1 MHQRPRSVDFIK
13 KQTTRTEARP
23 VINIAIVRSAS
34 LCKLLRILLKV
45 MHMSLSAR
53 LHPHHRVFAAFAIY
67 AFGLGQIFPR
77 LPDIKFAMGIEE
89 GALGLALMGIA
100 VGTITALTLS
110 TALVAKV
117 GHRIAVLALIPAM
130 VLFFAIAAFA
140 TGPLGFFVLLIPAGL
155 CVGAIEIIIN
165 VEADRVEA
173 GMDRRI
179 MSRAHAFWSLG
190 FFGAGVYSAVMV
202 KFGITPQTQLMAS
215 LPVCILLMWLFLQ
228 TFQPAVIR
236 ATDHHDKSPIVARP
250 TFAIM
255 VLVGVTLSS
264 MLLEGASIDWTAI
277 YMDSVFVTIPE
288 MGAIGVATAALSQG
302 MVRYFGDRFVDRF
315 APVRVARGMQA
326 IMALGVI
333 TVFFAPDP
341 ITALVGFA
349 MIGAGNAMM
358 FPLAMSAAAQR
369 TDRPAAINVAALAQF
384 SFVTFLLAPPILGF
398 IAEQFGLRWTF
409 GIGLPLIMLS
419 FALSG
424 ALGAKPAKNTKQ
436 AVTG

>member
-1 MHQRPRSVDFIK
+1 
-13 KQTTRTEARP
+13 
-23 VINIAIVRSAS
+23 
-34 LCKLLRILLKV
+34 
-45 MHMSLSAR
+45 MSLSAR
-53 LHPHHRVFAAFAIY
+53 LQPHHRVFAVFAIY

-89 GALGLALMGIA
+89 GALGLALMGIS

-110 TALVAKV
+110 TALVTKI
-117 GHRIAVLALIPAM
+117 GHRIAMLALVPAM
-130 VLFFAIAAFA
+130 SLFFAIASFANDPLAF
-140 TGPLGFFVLLIPAGL
+140 FFLLILAGL
-155 CVGAIEIIIN
+155 CIGAVEIIIN

-190 FFGAGVYSAVMV
+190 FFGAAAYSAIMV

-215 LPVCILLMWLFLQ
+215 IPICILLTWLCLQ
-228 TFQPAVIR
+228 AFQPATIR
-236 ATDHHDKSPIVARP
+236 ATDSHDKPPIVAKP

-277 YMDSVFVTIPE
+277 YMDSVFVAIPE

-302 MVRYFGDRFVDRF
+302 MVRYFGDRFVDHF
-315 APVRVARGMQA
+315 APTRVARGMQTV
-326 IMALGVI
+326 MALGVI

-341 ITALVGFA
+341 LVALVGFA
-349 MIGAGNAMM
+349 LVGAGNAMM

-384 SFVTFLLAPPILGF
+384 SFVTFLLAPPLLGF
-398 IAEQFGLRWTF
+398 IAEHFGLRWTF
-409 GIGLPLIMLS
+409 GIGLPLIVLS

-424 ALGAKPAKNTKQ
+424 ALGSKSTKGTTK
-436 AVTG
+436 AASVPSDK

>member
-1 MHQRPRSVDFIK
+1 
-13 KQTTRTEARP
+13 
-23 VINIAIVRSAS
+23 
-34 LCKLLRILLKV
+34 
-45 MHMSLSAR
+45 MSLSAR
-53 LHPHHRVFAAFAIY
+53 LQPHHRVFAVFAIY

-89 GALGLALMGIA
+89 GALGLALMGIS

-110 TALVAKV
+110 TALVTKI
-117 GHRIAVLALIPAM
+117 GHRIAMLALVPAM
-130 VLFFAIAAFA
+130 SLFFAIASFSND
-140 TGPLGFFVLLIPAGL
+140 PLVFFFLLVPAGL
-155 CVGAIEIIIN
+155 CIGAVEIIIN

-190 FFGAGVYSAVMV
+190 FFGAATYSAIMV

-215 LPVCILLMWLFLQ
+215 IPICILLTWLCLQ
-228 TFQPAVIR
+228 AFQPATIR
-236 ATDHHDKSPIVARP
+236 ATDSHDKLPIVAKP

-277 YMDSVFVTIPE
+277 YIDSVFVAIPE

-302 MVRYFGDRFVDRF
+302 MVRYFGDQFVDRF
-315 APVRVARGMQA
+315 APTRVARGMQT

-341 ITALVGFA
+341 LVALVGFA
-349 MIGAGNAMM
+349 LIGAGNAMM

-384 SFVTFLLAPPILGF
+384 SFVTFLLAPPLLGF
-398 IAEQFGLRWTF
+398 IAEHFGLRWTF
-409 GIGLPLIMLS
+409 GIGLPLIVLS

-424 ALGAKPAKNTKQ
+424 ALGSKPAKNTKK
-436 AVTG
+436 ATSVPSAK

>member
-1 MHQRPRSVDFIK
+1 MDTFSR
-13 KQTTRTEARP
+13 
-23 VINIAIVRSAS
+23 
-34 LCKLLRILLKV
+34 LYKLVCLLLKAIP
-45 MHMSLSAR
+45 MSLSAR
-53 LHPHHRVFAAFAIY
+53 LQPHHRVFAAFAIY

-89 GALGLALMGIA
+89 GALGLALMGIS

-110 TALVAKV
+110 TVLVTKI
-117 GHRIAVLALIPAM
+117 GHRIAMLALIPAM
-130 VLFFAIAAFA
+130 ALFFAIASFASEPLAF
-140 TGPLGFFVLLIPAGL
+140 FFLLIPAGL
-155 CVGAIEIIIN
+155 CIGAVEIIIN

-190 FFGAGVYSAVMV
+190 FFGAAAYSAIMV
-202 KFGITPQTQLMAS
+202 KFEITPQTQLMAS
-215 LPVCILLMWLFLQ
+215 IPICILLTWLCLQ
-228 TFQPAVIR
+228 AFQPATIR
-236 ATDHHDKSPIVARP
+236 ATGSHDKPPIVAKP
-250 TFAIM
+250 TLAIM

-277 YMDSVFVTIPE
+277 YMDSVFVAIPE

-302 MVRYFGDRFVDRF
+302 LVRYFGDRFVDRF
-315 APVRVARGMQA
+315 APTPVARGMQTV
-326 IMALGVI
+326 MALGII

-341 ITALVGFA
+341 LTALVGFA
-349 MIGAGNAMM
+349 LIGAGNAMM

-384 SFVTFLLAPPILGF
+384 SFVTFLLAPPLLGF
-398 IAEQFGLRWTF
+398 IAEHFGLRWTF
-409 GIGLPLIMLS
+409 GIGLPLVVLS

-424 ALGAKPAKNTKQ
+424 ALGSKPAKHTTK
-436 AVTG
+436 AACA

>member
-1 MHQRPRSVDFIK
+1 
-13 KQTTRTEARP
+13 
-23 VINIAIVRSAS
+23 
-34 LCKLLRILLKV
+34 
-45 MHMSLSAR
+45 MSLSAR
-53 LHPHHRVFAAFAIY
+53 LQPHHRVFAVFAIY

-89 GALGLALMGIA
+89 GALGLALMGIS

-110 TALVAKV
+110 TALVTKI
-117 GHRIAVLALIPAM
+117 GHRIAMLALVPAM
-130 VLFFAIAAFA
+130 ALFFAIASFANDPLAF
-140 TGPLGFFVLLIPAGL
+140 FFLLILAGL
-155 CVGAIEIIIN
+155 CIGAVEIIIN

-190 FFGAGVYSAVMV
+190 FFGAAAYSAIMV

-215 LPVCILLMWLFLQ
+215 IPICILLTWLCLQ
-228 TFQPAVIR
+228 AFQPATIR
-236 ATDHHDKSPIVARP
+236 ATDSHDKPPIVAKP

-277 YMDSVFVTIPE
+277 YMDSVFVAIPE

-315 APVRVARGMQA
+315 APTRVARGMQTV
-326 IMALGVI
+326 MALGVI
-333 TVFFAPDP
+333 AVFFAPDP
-341 ITALVGFA
+341 LVALVGFA
-349 MIGAGNAMM
+349 LIGAGNAMM

-384 SFVTFLLAPPILGF
+384 SFVTFLLAPPLLGF
-398 IAEQFGLRWTF
+398 IAEHLGLRWTF
-409 GIGLPLIMLS
+409 GIGLPLIVLS

-424 ALGAKPAKNTKQ
+424 ALRSKPAKDTKK
-436 AVTG
+436 ATSVLSDK

>member
-1 MHQRPRSVDFIK
+1 
-13 KQTTRTEARP
+13 
-23 VINIAIVRSAS
+23 
-34 LCKLLRILLKV
+34 
-45 MHMSLSAR
+45 MSLSAR
-53 LHPHHRVFAAFAIY
+53 LQPHHRVFAVFAIY

-89 GALGLALMGIA
+89 GALGLALMGIS

-110 TALVAKV
+110 TALVTKI
-117 GHRIAVLALIPAM
+117 GHRIAMLALVPA
-130 VLFFAIAAFA
+130 VAPFFAIASFANDSLAF
-140 TGPLGFFVLLIPAGL
+140 FFLLIPAGL
-155 CVGAIEIIIN
+155 CIGAVEIIIN

-190 FFGAGVYSAVMV
+190 FFGAATYSAIMV

-215 LPVCILLMWLFLQ
+215 IPICILLTWLCLQ
-228 TFQPAVIR
+228 AFQPATIR
-236 ATDHHDKSPIVARP
+236 ATDSHDKLPIVAKP

-277 YMDSVFVTIPE
+277 YIDSVFVAIPE

-302 MVRYFGDRFVDRF
+302 MVRYVGDQFVDCF
-315 APVRVARGMQA
+315 APTRVARGMQTV
-326 IMALGVI
+326 MALGVI

-341 ITALVGFA
+341 LVALVGFA
-349 MIGAGNAMM
+349 LIGVGNAMM

-384 SFVTFLLAPPILGF
+384 SFVTFLLAPPLLGF
-398 IAEQFGLRWTF
+398 IAEHFGLRWTF
-409 GIGLPLIMLS
+409 GIGLPLIVLS

-424 ALGAKPAKNTKQ
+424 ALGSKSTKGTTK
-436 AVTG
+436 AASVPSDK

>member
-1 MHQRPRSVDFIK
+1 
-13 KQTTRTEARP
+13 
-23 VINIAIVRSAS
+23 
-34 LCKLLRILLKV
+34 
-45 MHMSLSAR
+45 MSLSVR
-53 LHPHHRVFAAFAIY
+53 LQPHHRVFAAFAIY

-89 GALGLALMGIA
+89 GALGLALMGIS

-110 TALVAKV
+110 TVLVTKI
-117 GHRIAVLALIPAM
+117 GHRIAILALIPAM
-130 VLFFAIAAFA
+130 ALFFAIASFASEPLAF
-140 TGPLGFFVLLIPAGL
+140 FFLLIPAGL
-155 CVGAIEIIIN
+155 CIGAVEIIIN

-190 FFGAGVYSAVMV
+190 FFGAAAYSAIMV
-202 KFGITPQTQLMAS
+202 KFEITPQTQLMAS
-215 LPVCILLMWLFLQ
+215 IPICILLTWLCLQ
-228 TFQPAVIR
+228 AFQPATIR
-236 ATDHHDKSPIVARP
+236 ATDSHGKPPIVAKP
-250 TFAIM
+250 TLAIM

-277 YMDSVFVTIPE
+277 YMDSVFVAIPE

-302 MVRYFGDRFVDRF
+302 LVRYFGDRFVDRF
-315 APVRVARGMQA
+315 APTPVARGMQTV
-326 IMALGVI
+326 MALGII

-341 ITALVGFA
+341 LTALVGFA
-349 MIGAGNAMM
+349 LIGAGNAMM

-384 SFVTFLLAPPILGF
+384 SFVTFLLAPPLLGF
-398 IAEQFGLRWTF
+398 IAEHFGLRWTF
-409 GIGLPLIMLS
+409 GIGLPLVVLS

-424 ALGAKPAKNTKQ
+424 ALGSKPAKHTTK
-436 AVTG
+436 AACA

>member
-1 MHQRPRSVDFIK
+1 
-13 KQTTRTEARP
+13 
-23 VINIAIVRSAS
+23 
-34 LCKLLRILLKV
+34 
-45 MHMSLSAR
+45 MSLSAR
-53 LHPHHRVFAAFAIY
+53 LQPHHRVFAVFAIY

-89 GALGLALMGIA
+89 GALGLALMGIS

-110 TALVAKV
+110 TALVTKI
-117 GHRIAVLALIPAM
+117 GHRIAMLALVPAM
-130 VLFFAIAAFA
+130 ALFFAIASFANDPLAF
-140 TGPLGFFVLLIPAGL
+140 FFLLVPVGL
-155 CVGAIEIIIN
+155 CIGAVEIIIN

-179 MSRAHAFWSLG
+179 MGRAHAFWSLG
-190 FFGAGVYSAVMV
+190 FFGAAAYSAIMV

-215 LPVCILLMWLFLQ
+215 IPICILLTWLCLQ
-228 TFQPAVIR
+228 AFQPATIR
-236 ATDHHDKSPIVARP
+236 ATDSHDKPPIVAKP

-277 YMDSVFVTIPE
+277 YMDSVFVAIPE

-302 MVRYFGDRFVDRF
+302 MVRYFGDRFVDHF
-315 APVRVARGMQA
+315 APTRVARGMQTV
-326 IMALGVI
+326 MALGVI

-341 ITALVGFA
+341 LVALIGFA
-349 MIGAGNAMM
+349 LIGAGNAMM

-384 SFVTFLLAPPILGF
+384 SFVTFLLAPPLLGF
-398 IAEQFGLRWTF
+398 IAEHFGLRWTF
-409 GIGLPLIMLS
+409 GIGLPLIVLS

-424 ALGAKPAKNTKQ
+424 ALGSKSTKGTTK
-436 AVTG
+436 AASVPSDK

>member
-1 MHQRPRSVDFIK
+1 
-13 KQTTRTEARP
+13 
-23 VINIAIVRSAS
+23 
-34 LCKLLRILLKV
+34 
-45 MHMSLSAR
+45 
-53 LHPHHRVFAAFAIY
+53 
-67 AFGLGQIFPR
+67 
-77 LPDIKFAMGIEE
+77 MGIEE
-89 GALGLALMGIA
+89 GALGVALMGIS
-100 VGTITALTLS
+100 VGTIAALTLS
-110 TALVAKV
+110 TALVTKI
-117 GHRIAVLALIPAM
+117 GHRIALLALVPAM
-130 VLFFAIAAFA
+130 ALFFAIASFASEPLAF
-140 TGPLGFFVLLIPAGL
+140 FFLLIPAGL
-155 CVGAIEIIIN
+155 CIGAVEIIIN

-190 FFGAGVYSAVMV
+190 FFGAATYSAIMV

-215 LPVCILLMWLFLQ
+215 IPICILLTWLCLQ
-228 TFQPAVIR
+228 AFQPAAIR
-236 ATDHHDKSPIVARP
+236 ATDSHDKPPIVAKP

-277 YMDSVFVTIPE
+277 YMDSVFVAIPE

-315 APVRVARGMQA
+315 APTRVARGMQTV
-326 IMALGVI
+326 MALGVI
-333 TVFFAPDP
+333 TVFVAPDP
-341 ITALVGFA
+341 LVALVGFA
-349 MIGAGNAMM
+349 LIGAGNAMM

-384 SFVTFLLAPPILGF
+384 SFVTFLLAPPLLGF
-398 IAEQFGLRWTF
+398 IAEHFGLRWTF

-424 ALGAKPAKNTKQ
+424 ALGSKPSKDTKKAASVPSAK
-436 AVTG
+436 

>member
-1 MHQRPRSVDFIK
+1 
-13 KQTTRTEARP
+13 
-23 VINIAIVRSAS
+23 
-34 LCKLLRILLKV
+34 
-45 MHMSLSAR
+45 MSLSAR
-53 LHPHHRVFAAFAIY
+53 LQPHHRVFAVFAIY

-89 GALGLALMGIA
+89 GALGLALMGIS

-110 TALVAKV
+110 TALVTKI
-117 GHRIAVLALIPAM
+117 GHRIAMLALVPAM
-130 VLFFAIAAFA
+130 ALFFAIASFSND
-140 TGPLGFFVLLIPAGL
+140 PLVFFFLLVPAGL
-155 CVGAIEIIIN
+155 CIGAVEIIIN

-190 FFGAGVYSAVMV
+190 FFGAAAYSAIMV

-215 LPVCILLMWLFLQ
+215 IPICILLTWLCLQ
-228 TFQPAVIR
+228 AFQPATIR
-236 ATDHHDKSPIVARP
+236 ATDSHDKLPIVAKP

-277 YMDSVFVTIPE
+277 YIDSVFVAIPE

-302 MVRYFGDRFVDRF
+302 MVRYFGDQFVDRF
-315 APVRVARGMQA
+315 APTRVARGMQT

-341 ITALVGFA
+341 LVALVGFA
-349 MIGAGNAMM
+349 LIGAGNAMM

-384 SFVTFLLAPPILGF
+384 SFVTFLLAPPLLGF
-398 IAEQFGLRWTF
+398 IAEHFGLRWTF
-409 GIGLPLIMLS
+409 GIGLPLIVLS

-424 ALGAKPAKNTKQ
+424 ALGSKPAKNTKK
-436 AVTG
+436 ATSVPSAK

>member
-1 MHQRPRSVDFIK
+1 
-13 KQTTRTEARP
+13 
-23 VINIAIVRSAS
+23 
-34 LCKLLRILLKV
+34 
-45 MHMSLSAR
+45 MSLSAR
-53 LHPHHRVFAAFAIY
+53 LQPHHRVFAVFAIY

-89 GALGLALMGIA
+89 GALGLALMGIS

-110 TALVAKV
+110 TALVTKI
-117 GHRIAVLALIPAM
+117 GHRIAMLALVPAM
-130 VLFFAIAAFA
+130 ALFFAIASFANDSLAF
-140 TGPLGFFVLLIPAGL
+140 FFLLIPAGL
-155 CVGAIEIIIN
+155 CIGAVEIIIN

-190 FFGAGVYSAVMV
+190 FFGAATYSAIMV

-215 LPVCILLMWLFLQ
+215 IPICILLTWLCLQ
-228 TFQPAVIR
+228 AFQPATIR
-236 ATDHHDKSPIVARP
+236 ATDSHDKLPIVAKP

-277 YMDSVFVTIPE
+277 YIDSVFVAIPE

-302 MVRYFGDRFVDRF
+302 MVRYFGDQFVDRF
-315 APVRVARGMQA
+315 APTRVARGMQT

-341 ITALVGFA
+341 LVALVGFA
-349 MIGAGNAMM
+349 LIGAGNAMM

-384 SFVTFLLAPPILGF
+384 SFVTFLLAPPLLGF
-398 IAEQFGLRWTF
+398 IAEHFGLRWTF
-409 GIGLPLIMLS
+409 GIGLPLIVLS

-424 ALGAKPAKNTKQ
+424 ALGSKPAKNTKK
-436 AVTG
+436 ATSGPSAK

>member
-1 MHQRPRSVDFIK
+1 MCIFLKAI
-13 KQTTRTEARP
+13 P
-23 VINIAIVRSAS
+23 VSF
-34 LCKLLRILLKV
+34 
-45 MHMSLSAR
+45 SAR
-53 LHPHHRVFAAFAIY
+53 LQPHHRVFAVFAIY

-89 GALGLALMGIA
+89 GALGVALMGIS
-100 VGTITALTLS
+100 VGTIAALTLS
-110 TALVAKV
+110 TALVTKI
-117 GHRIAVLALIPAM
+117 GHRIALLALVPAM
-130 VLFFAIAAFA
+130 ALFFAIASFA
-140 TGPLGFFVLLIPAGL
+140 NGPLAFFFLLIPAGL
-155 CVGAIEIIIN
+155 CIGAVEIIIN

-190 FFGAGVYSAVMV
+190 FFGAAAYSAIMV

-215 LPVCILLMWLFLQ
+215 IPICILLTWLCLQ
-228 TFQPAVIR
+228 AFQPATIR
-236 ATDHHDKSPIVARP
+236 ATDSHDKPPIVAKP

-277 YMDSVFVTIPE
+277 YMDSVFVAIPE

-315 APVRVARGMQA
+315 APTRVARGMQTV
-326 IMALGVI
+326 MALGVI
-333 TVFFAPDP
+333 TVFVAPDP
-341 ITALVGFA
+341 LVALVGFA
-349 MIGAGNAMM
+349 LIGAGNAMM

-384 SFVTFLLAPPILGF
+384 SFVTFLLAPPLLGF
-398 IAEQFGLRWTF
+398 IAEHFGLRWTF
-409 GIGLPLIMLS
+409 GIGLPLILLS
-419 FALSG
+419 FVLSG
-424 ALGAKPAKNTKQ
+424 ALGSKPAQNTKK
-436 AVTG
+436 AVSVPSAK

>member
-1 MHQRPRSVDFIK
+1 
-13 KQTTRTEARP
+13 
-23 VINIAIVRSAS
+23 
-34 LCKLLRILLKV
+34 
-45 MHMSLSAR
+45 MSLSAR
-53 LHPHHRVFAAFAIY
+53 LQPHHRVFAAFAIY

-89 GALGLALMGIA
+89 GTLGLALMGIS

-110 TALVAKV
+110 TALVTKI
-117 GHRIAVLALIPAM
+117 GHRIAMLALVPAM
-130 VLFFAIAAFA
+130 ALFFAIASFASEPLAF
-140 TGPLGFFVLLIPAGL
+140 FFLLIPAGL
-155 CVGAIEIIIN
+155 CIGAVEIIIN

-179 MSRAHAFWSLG
+179 MGRAHAFWSLG
-190 FFGAGVYSAVMV
+190 FFGAAAYSAIMV
-202 KFGITPQTQLMAS
+202 KFEITPQTQLMAS
-215 LPVCILLMWLFLQ
+215 IPICILLTWLCLQ
-228 TFQPAVIR
+228 AFQPATIR
-236 ATDHHDKSPIVARP
+236 ATDSHDKPPIVAKP

-277 YMDSVFVTIPE
+277 YMDSVFVAIPE

-315 APVRVARGMQA
+315 APTPVARGMQTV
-326 IMALGVI
+326 MALGI
-333 TVFFAPDP
+333 IIVFFAPDP
-341 ITALVGFA
+341 LVALVGFA
-349 MIGAGNAMM
+349 LIGAGNAMM

-384 SFVTFLLAPPILGF
+384 SFVTFLLAPPLLGF
-398 IAEQFGLRWTF
+398 IAEHFGLRWTF
-409 GIGLPLIMLS
+409 GIGLPLVVLS

-424 ALGAKPAKNTKQ
+424 ALGSKPAKHTKK
-436 AVTG
+436 AACA

>member
-1 MHQRPRSVDFIK
+1 
-13 KQTTRTEARP
+13 
-23 VINIAIVRSAS
+23 
-34 LCKLLRILLKV
+34 
-45 MHMSLSAR
+45 MSLSAR
-53 LHPHHRVFAAFAIY
+53 LQPHHRVFAVFAIY

-89 GALGLALMGIA
+89 GALGLALMGIS

-110 TALVAKV
+110 TALVTKI
-117 GHRIAVLALIPAM
+117 GHRIAMLALVPAM
-130 VLFFAIAAFA
+130 ALFFAIASFANDSLAF
-140 TGPLGFFVLLIPAGL
+140 FFLLIPAGL
-155 CVGAIEIIIN
+155 CIGAVEIIIN

-190 FFGAGVYSAVMV
+190 FFGAATYSAIMV

-215 LPVCILLMWLFLQ
+215 IPICILLTWLCLQ
-228 TFQPAVIR
+228 AFQPATIR
-236 ATDHHDKSPIVARP
+236 ATDSHDKLPIIAKP

-277 YMDSVFVTIPE
+277 YIDSVFVAIPE

-302 MVRYFGDRFVDRF
+302 MVRYFGDQFVDRF
-315 APVRVARGMQA
+315 APTRVARGMQT

-341 ITALVGFA
+341 LAALVGFA
-349 MIGAGNAMM
+349 LIGAGNAMM

-384 SFVTFLLAPPILGF
+384 SFVTFLLAPPLLGF
-398 IAEQFGLRWTF
+398 IAEHFGLRWTF
-409 GIGLPLIMLS
+409 GIGLPLIVLS

-424 ALGAKPAKNTKQ
+424 ALGSKPAKNTKK
-436 AVTG
+436 ATSVPSAK

>member
-1 MHQRPRSVDFIK
+1 MP
-13 KQTTRTEARP
+13 
-23 VINIAIVRSAS
+23 
-34 LCKLLRILLKV
+34 
-45 MHMSLSAR
+45 MSLSAR
-53 LHPHHRVFAAFAIY
+53 LQPHHRVFAAFAIY

-77 LPDIKFAMGIEE
+77 LPDIKFAMEIEE
-89 GALGLALMGIA
+89 GALGLALMGIS

-110 TALVAKV
+110 TVLVTKI
-117 GHRIAVLALIPAM
+117 GHRIAILALVPAM
-130 VLFFAIAAFA
+130 ALFFAIASFASEPLAF
-140 TGPLGFFVLLIPAGL
+140 FFLLIPAGL
-155 CVGAIEIIIN
+155 CIGAVEIIIN

-190 FFGAGVYSAVMV
+190 FFGAAAYSAIMV
-202 KFGITPQTQLMAS
+202 KFEITPQTQLMAS
-215 LPVCILLMWLFLQ
+215 IPICILLTWLCLQ
-228 TFQPAVIR
+228 AFQPATIR
-236 ATDHHDKSPIVARP
+236 ATDSHDKPPIVAKP
-250 TFAIM
+250 TLAIM

-277 YMDSVFVTIPE
+277 YMDSVFAAIPE

-315 APVRVARGMQA
+315 APTPVARGMQTV
-326 IMALGVI
+326 MALGII

-341 ITALVGFA
+341 LVALVGFA
-349 MIGAGNAMM
+349 LIGAGNAMM

-384 SFVTFLLAPPILGF
+384 SFVTFLLAPPLLGF
-398 IAEQFGLRWTF
+398 IAEHFGLRWTF
-409 GIGLPLIMLS
+409 GIGLPLVVLS

-424 ALGAKPAKNTKQ
+424 ALGSKPAKHTKK
-436 AVTG
+436 AACA

>member
-1 MHQRPRSVDFIK
+1 MDTFSR
-13 KQTTRTEARP
+13 
-23 VINIAIVRSAS
+23 
-34 LCKLLRILLKV
+34 LYKLVCLLLKAIP
-45 MHMSLSAR
+45 MSLSAR
-53 LHPHHRVFAAFAIY
+53 LQPHHRVFAAFAIY

-77 LPDIKFAMGIEE
+77 LPDIKFAMEIEE
-89 GALGLALMGIA
+89 GALGLALMGIS

-110 TALVAKV
+110 TVLVTKI
-117 GHRIAVLALIPAM
+117 GHRIAILALVPAM
-130 VLFFAIAAFA
+130 ALFFAIASFASEPLAF
-140 TGPLGFFVLLIPAGL
+140 FFLLIPAGL
-155 CVGAIEIIIN
+155 CIGAVEIIIN

-190 FFGAGVYSAVMV
+190 FFGAAAYSAIMV
-202 KFGITPQTQLMAS
+202 KFEITPQTQLMAS
-215 LPVCILLMWLFLQ
+215 IPICILLTWLCLQ
-228 TFQPAVIR
+228 AFQPATIR
-236 ATDHHDKSPIVARP
+236 ATDSHDKPPIVAKP
-250 TFAIM
+250 TLAIM

-277 YMDSVFVTIPE
+277 YMDSVFVAIPE

-315 APVRVARGMQA
+315 APTPVARGMQTV
-326 IMALGVI
+326 MALGII

-341 ITALVGFA
+341 LVALVGFA
-349 MIGAGNAMM
+349 LIGAGNAMM

-384 SFVTFLLAPPILGF
+384 SFVTFLLAPPLLGF
-398 IAEQFGLRWTF
+398 IAEHFGLRWTF
-409 GIGLPLIMLS
+409 GIGLPLVVLS

-424 ALGAKPAKNTKQ
+424 ALGSKPAKHTKK
-436 AVTG
+436 AASA

>member
-1 MHQRPRSVDFIK
+1 
-13 KQTTRTEARP
+13 
-23 VINIAIVRSAS
+23 
-34 LCKLLRILLKV
+34 
-45 MHMSLSAR
+45 MSISAR
-53 LHPHHRVFAAFAIY
+53 LQPHHRVFAAFAIY

-77 LPDIKFAMGIEE
+77 LPDIKFSMAIEE
-89 GALGLALMGIA
+89 AALGLALMGIS

-110 TALVAKV
+110 TVLVTKI
-117 GHRIAVLALIPAM
+117 GHRIAMLALVPAM
-130 VLFFAIAAFA
+130 ALCFAIASFA
-140 TGPLGFFVLLIPAGL
+140 TEPLTFFFLLVPAGL
-155 CVGAIEIIIN
+155 CIGAVEIIIN

-190 FFGAGVYSAVMV
+190 FFGAAAYSAIMV
-202 KFGITPQTQLMAS
+202 KFEITPQTQLITS
-215 LPVCILLMWLFLQ
+215 IPICILLTWLCLQ
-228 TFQPAVIR
+228 AFQPATIR
-236 ATDHHDKSPIVARP
+236 ATDSHDKPPIVAKP

-255 VLVGVTLSS
+255 ILVGVTLSS

-277 YMDSVFVTIPE
+277 YMDSVFVAIPE

-315 APVRVARGMQA
+315 APTPVARGMQT
-326 IMALGVI
+326 IMALGII

-341 ITALVGFA
+341 LVALVGFA

-384 SFVTFLLAPPILGF
+384 SFVTFLLAPPLLGF
-398 IAEQFGLRWTF
+398 IAEHFGLRWTF
-409 GIGLPLIMLS
+409 GIGLPLVVLS

-424 ALGAKPAKNTKQ
+424 ALGSKPAKDMEN
-436 AVTG
+436 VTSA

>member
-1 MHQRPRSVDFIK
+1 
-13 KQTTRTEARP
+13 
-23 VINIAIVRSAS
+23 
-34 LCKLLRILLKV
+34 
-45 MHMSLSAR
+45 MSLSAH
-53 LHPHHRVFAAFAIY
+53 LQPHHRVFAVFAIY

-77 LPDIKFAMGIEE
+77 LPDIKLAMGIEE
-89 GALGLALMGIA
+89 GALGLALIGIS

-110 TALVAKV
+110 TALVSKI
-117 GHRIAVLALIPAM
+117 GHRNAIHALIPAM
-130 VLFFAIAAFA
+130 ALFFAIASFANNPLAF
-140 TGPLGFFVLLIPAGL
+140 FFLLIPTGL
-155 CVGAIEIIIN
+155 CIGAVEIIIN

-190 FFGAGVYSAVMV
+190 FFGAAAYSAIMV
-202 KFGITPQTQLMAS
+202 KFGVTPQTQMMAS
-215 LPVCILLMWLFLQ
+215 IPICILFTWLCLKA
-228 TFQPAVIR
+228 FQPATIR
-236 ATDHHDKSPIVARP
+236 ATDSHDKLPVVAKP

-277 YMDSVFVTIPE
+277 YMDSVFVAIPE

-315 APVRVARGMQA
+315 APTPVARGMQTV
-326 IMALGVI
+326 MALGVI
-333 TVFFAPDP
+333 TVFLAPDP
-341 ITALVGFA
+341 LVALVGFA
-349 MIGAGNAMM
+349 LIGAGNAMM

-384 SFVTFLLAPPILGF
+384 SFVTFLLAPPLLGF
-398 IAEQFGLRWTF
+398 IAEHLGLRWTF
-409 GIGLPLIMLS
+409 GIGLPLILLS

-424 ALGAKPAKNTKQ
+424 ALGSKPAKGTKK
-436 AVTG
+436 ATSILSDE

>member
-1 MHQRPRSVDFIK
+1 
-13 KQTTRTEARP
+13 
-23 VINIAIVRSAS
+23 
-34 LCKLLRILLKV
+34 
-45 MHMSLSAR
+45 MSLSAR
-53 LHPHHRVFAAFAIY
+53 LQPHHRVFAVFAIY

-89 GALGLALMGIA
+89 GALGLALMGIS

-110 TALVAKV
+110 TALVTKI
-117 GHRIAVLALIPAM
+117 GHRIAMLALVPAM
-130 VLFFAIAAFA
+130 ALFFAIASFASDPLAF
-140 TGPLGFFVLLIPAGL
+140 FFLLIPAGL
-155 CVGAIEIIIN
+155 CIGAVEIIIN

-190 FFGAGVYSAVMV
+190 FFGAAAYSAIMV

-215 LPVCILLMWLFLQ
+215 IPICILLTWLCLQ
-228 TFQPAVIR
+228 AFQPATIR
-236 ATDHHDKSPIVARP
+236 ATDSHDKPPIVAKP

-277 YMDSVFVTIPE
+277 YMDSVFVAIPE

-315 APVRVARGMQA
+315 APTRVARGMQTV
-326 IMALGVI
+326 MALGVI

-341 ITALVGFA
+341 LVALVGFA
-349 MIGAGNAMM
+349 LIGAGNAMM

-384 SFVTFLLAPPILGF
+384 SFVTFLLAPPLLGF
-398 IAEQFGLRWTF
+398 IAEHFGLRWTF
-409 GIGLPLIMLS
+409 GIGLPLIVLS

-424 ALGAKPAKNTKQ
+424 ALRSKPAKDTKK
-436 AVTG
+436 AASVPSAK

>member
-1 MHQRPRSVDFIK
+1 MDTFSR
-13 KQTTRTEARP
+13 
-23 VINIAIVRSAS
+23 
-34 LCKLLRILLKV
+34 LYKLVCLLLKAIP
-45 MHMSLSAR
+45 MSLSAR
-53 LHPHHRVFAAFAIY
+53 LQPHHRVFAAFAIY

-89 GALGLALMGIA
+89 GALGLALMGIS

-110 TALVAKV
+110 TVLVTKI
-117 GHRIAVLALIPAM
+117 GHRIAILALIPAM
-130 VLFFAIAAFA
+130 ALFFAIASFASEPLAF
-140 TGPLGFFVLLIPAGL
+140 FFLLIPAGL
-155 CVGAIEIIIN
+155 CIGAVEIIIN

-190 FFGAGVYSAVMV
+190 FFGAAAYSAIMV
-202 KFGITPQTQLMAS
+202 KFEITPQTQLMAS
-215 LPVCILLMWLFLQ
+215 IPICILLTWLCLQ
-228 TFQPAVIR
+228 AFQPATIR
-236 ATDHHDKSPIVARP
+236 ATGSHDKPPIVAKP
-250 TFAIM
+250 TLAIM

-277 YMDSVFVTIPE
+277 YMDSVFVAIPE

-302 MVRYFGDRFVDRF
+302 LVRYFGDRFVDRF
-315 APVRVARGMQA
+315 APTPVARGMQTV
-326 IMALGVI
+326 MALGII

-341 ITALVGFA
+341 LTALVGFA
-349 MIGAGNAMM
+349 LIGAGNAMM

-384 SFVTFLLAPPILGF
+384 SFVTFLLAPPLLGF
-398 IAEQFGLRWTF
+398 IAEHFGLRWTF
-409 GIGLPLIMLS
+409 GIGLPLVVLS

-424 ALGAKPAKNTKQ
+424 ALGSKPAKHTTK
-436 AVTG
+436 AACA

>member
-1 MHQRPRSVDFIK
+1 
-13 KQTTRTEARP
+13 
-23 VINIAIVRSAS
+23 
-34 LCKLLRILLKV
+34 
-45 MHMSLSAR
+45 MSLSAH
-53 LHPHHRVFAAFAIY
+53 LQPHHRVFAVFAIY

-77 LPDIKFAMGIEE
+77 LPDIKLAMGIEE
-89 GALGLALMGIA
+89 GALGLALMGIS

-110 TALVAKV
+110 TALVSKI
-117 GHRIAVLALIPAM
+117 GHRNAIHTLIPAM
-130 VLFFAIAAFA
+130 ALFFAIASFANNPLAF
-140 TGPLGFFVLLIPAGL
+140 FFLLIPAGL
-155 CVGAIEIIIN
+155 CIGAVEIIIN

-190 FFGAGVYSAVMV
+190 FFGAAAYSAIMV
-202 KFGITPQTQLMAS
+202 KFGITPQTQMMAS
-215 LPVCILLMWLFLQ
+215 IPICILLTWLCLKA
-228 TFQPAVIR
+228 FQPATIR
-236 ATDHHDKSPIVARP
+236 ATDSHDKLPVVAKP

-277 YMDSVFVTIPE
+277 YMDSVFVAMPE

-315 APVRVARGMQA
+315 APTPVARGMQTV
-326 IMALGVI
+326 MALGVI

-341 ITALVGFA
+341 LVALVGFA
-349 MIGAGNAMM
+349 LIGAGNAMM

-384 SFVTFLLAPPILGF
+384 SFVTFLLAPPLLGF
-398 IAEQFGLRWTF
+398 IAEHLGLRWTF
-409 GIGLPLIMLS
+409 GIGLPLILLS

-424 ALGAKPAKNTKQ
+424 ALGSKPAKGTKK
-436 AVTG
+436 AASILSDK

>member
-1 MHQRPRSVDFIK
+1 
-13 KQTTRTEARP
+13 
-23 VINIAIVRSAS
+23 
-34 LCKLLRILLKV
+34 
-45 MHMSLSAR
+45 MSLSAR
-53 LHPHHRVFAAFAIY
+53 LQPHHRVFAVFAIY

-89 GALGLALMGIA
+89 GALGLALMGIS

-110 TALVAKV
+110 TALVTKI
-117 GHRIAVLALIPAM
+117 GHRIAMLALVPAM
-130 VLFFAIAAFA
+130 ALFFAIASFSND
-140 TGPLGFFVLLIPAGL
+140 PLVFFFLLVPAGL
-155 CVGAIEIIIN
+155 CIGAVEIIIN

-179 MSRAHAFWSLG
+179 MGRAHAFWSLG
-190 FFGAGVYSAVMV
+190 FFGAATYSAIMV

-215 LPVCILLMWLFLQ
+215 IPICILLTWLCLQ
-228 TFQPAVIR
+228 AFQPATIR
-236 ATDHHDKSPIVARP
+236 ATDSHDKPPIVAKP

-277 YMDSVFVTIPE
+277 YMDSVFVAIPE

-302 MVRYFGDRFVDRF
+302 MVRYFGDRFVDHF
-315 APVRVARGMQA
+315 APTRVARGMQTV
-326 IMALGVI
+326 MALGVI

-341 ITALVGFA
+341 LVALVGFA
-349 MIGAGNAMM
+349 LIGAGNAMM

-384 SFVTFLLAPPILGF
+384 SFVTFLLAPPLLGF
-398 IAEQFGLRWTF
+398 IAEHFGLRWTF
-409 GIGLPLIMLS
+409 GIGLPLIVLS

-424 ALGAKPAKNTKQ
+424 ALGSKSTKGTTK
-436 AVTG
+436 AASVPSDK

>member
-1 MHQRPRSVDFIK
+1 
-13 KQTTRTEARP
+13 
-23 VINIAIVRSAS
+23 
-34 LCKLLRILLKV
+34 
-45 MHMSLSAR
+45 MSLSAR
-53 LHPHHRVFAAFAIY
+53 LQPHHRVFAVFAIY

-89 GALGLALMGIA
+89 GALGLALMGIS

-110 TALVAKV
+110 TALVTKI
-117 GHRIAVLALIPAM
+117 GHRIAMLALVPAM
-130 VLFFAIAAFA
+130 SLFFAIASFANDPLAF
-140 TGPLGFFVLLIPAGL
+140 FFLLILAGL
-155 CVGAIEIIIN
+155 CIGAVEIIIN

-190 FFGAGVYSAVMV
+190 FFGAAAYSAIMV

-215 LPVCILLMWLFLQ
+215 IPICILLTWLCLQ
-228 TFQPAVIR
+228 AFQPATIR
-236 ATDHHDKSPIVARP
+236 ATDSHDKPPIVAKP

-277 YMDSVFVTIPE
+277 YMDSVFVAIPE

-315 APVRVARGMQA
+315 APTRVARGMQTV
-326 IMALGVI
+326 MALGVI

-341 ITALVGFA
+341 LVALVGFA
-349 MIGAGNAMM
+349 LSRGRQRDDVPACHVCSGA
-358 FPLAMSAAAQR
+358 
-369 TDRPAAINVAALAQF
+369 TDRPARSHQRRGFGAIQLCDVSAGAAPSWVHCRTLRSALDLWDRAATDRAQ
-384 SFVTFLLAPPILGF
+384 
-398 IAEQFGLRWTF
+398 LRSVRGAWVKANQRYEKSR
-409 GIGLPLIMLS
+409 IGSVSQMKTDVVRQSL
-419 FALSG
+419 
-424 ALGAKPAKNTKQ
+424 
-436 AVTG
+436 TGPKVPRSHKSMERRFETTL

>member
-1 MHQRPRSVDFIK
+1 
-13 KQTTRTEARP
+13 
-23 VINIAIVRSAS
+23 
-34 LCKLLRILLKV
+34 
-45 MHMSLSAR
+45 MSLSAR
-53 LHPHHRVFAAFAIY
+53 LQPHHRVFAVFAIY

-89 GALGLALMGIA
+89 GALGLALMGIS

-110 TALVAKV
+110 TALVTKI
-117 GHRIAVLALIPAM
+117 GHRIAMLALVPAM
-130 VLFFAIAAFA
+130 ALFFAIASFANDPLAF
-140 TGPLGFFVLLIPAGL
+140 FFLLIPAGL
-155 CVGAIEIIIN
+155 CIGAVEIIIN

-190 FFGAGVYSAVMV
+190 FFGAATYSAIMV

-215 LPVCILLMWLFLQ
+215 IPICILLTWLCLQ
-228 TFQPAVIR
+228 AFQPATIR
-236 ATDHHDKSPIVARP
+236 ATDSHDKLPIVAKP

-277 YMDSVFVTIPE
+277 YMDSVFVAIPE

-302 MVRYFGDRFVDRF
+302 MVRYFGDQFVDRF
-315 APVRVARGMQA
+315 APTRVARGMQT

-341 ITALVGFA
+341 LVALVGFA
-349 MIGAGNAMM
+349 LIGAGNAMM

-384 SFVTFLLAPPILGF
+384 SFVTFLLAPPLLGF
-398 IAEQFGLRWTF
+398 IAEHFGLRWTF
-409 GIGLPLIMLS
+409 GIGLPLIVLS

-424 ALGAKPAKNTKQ
+424 ALGSKSAKDTKKAASVPSAK
-436 AVTG
+436 